1 MPAPTALDVLAFAG
15 EAGSTDLLPTVEAQ
29 LPAVAAMVKAYTRGR
44 GFTADVPGDDVA
56 HVIVST
62 CARLIHNP
70 AGLRSLSVGQLTYA
84 YGTFTGWTLPE
95 LAVLNTYRRRAA

>member
-1 MPAPTALDVLAFAG
+1 MMPTAVQVAAFAG
-15 EAGSTDLLPTVEAQ
+15 EADNEHWLEVAQAQ

-44 GFTADVPGDDVA
+44 GFTGNEPAEDVG
-56 HVIVST
+56 HVIVAMT
-62 CARLIHNP
+62 ARLIHNP
-70 AGLRSLSVGQLTYA
+70 AWLRSLSMGELTYA